1 MRNGVPA
8 EEVRGQ
14 LLEFVT
20 SLVDA
25 EPGPDEDYF
34 ELGLVNS
41 LAALELVTFVE
52 HRFGITVRVEDLD
65 LDNFR
70 TVNRLTGFVLLKTA
84 C

>member
-8 EEVRGQ
+8 EEVRSQ
-14 LLEFVT
+14 LLAFVT

-25 EPGPDEDYF
+25 EPGLDEDYF
-34 ELGLVNS
+34 ERGLVNS

-52 HRFGITVRVEDLD
+52 HRFGITVQAEDLD

-70 TVNRLTGFVLLKTA
+70 TVNRLTGFVLVKTA
-84 C
+84 G